1 MCQWD
6 QNRGKRLRIGLGS
19 GRLSEMESSMTPPN
33 YAAESYSTH
42 IGFMSINLEVPI
54 HYLTPTNES
63 NKWSL
68 SSGDARTAGTNL
80 TLFPQALIDARP
92 EYVVLAGWMHV
103 FGDDFRSVPILTSP
117 NPVWSSQSL
126 ALESAVDA
134 DLSPRDER
142 LRP

>member
-1 MCQWD
+1 
-6 QNRGKRLRIGLGS
+6 
-19 GRLSEMESSMTPPN
+19 
-33 YAAESYSTH
+33 
-42 IGFMSINLEVPI
+42 MSINIEAPI

-63 NKWSL
+63 NEWSL

-80 TLFPQALIDARP
+80 TLDPQALIDARP

-103 FGDDFRSVPILTSP
+103 FGDDFRSAPILTSP

-126 ALESAVDA
+126 ALLESAVDA

-142 LRP
+142 LSTEVLATVMLRIVNLSYVFQVPSLGNDATTFRSLTPNSN